1 MADNGGWILF
11 HFSARKGNYK
21 LFAYFADMGTDI
33 YFKTKDEKKCIHISV
48 LYGNFNLCMSFTLEY
63 RFDMNIDNND
73 RWTALH
79 FSTNIG
85 FRYR

>member
-33 YFKTKDEKKCIHISV
+33 YFI
-48 LYGNFNLCMSFTLEY
+48 LEY

-85 FRYR
+85 FSYR

>member
-33 YFKTKDEKKCIHISV
+33 YFI
-48 LYGNFNLCMSFTLEY
+48 LEY

-79 FSTNIG
+79 FSANIG
-85 FRYR
+85 FSYR